1 MAYYSGVANNVN
13 ELLTALRNSAVAD
26 GWTLTGD
33 VLGKDTMHVE
43 TLISYGNVKARAGL
57 DGAMTSPCPW
67 QHIGYVLKSTQSTP
81 CDITYPCNWEFHGH
95 AQEVYFVVNFAVDRY
110 QFLAWGKSTVPGL
123 PGVGTWIGATV
134 GYVLDE
140 NQPQTP
146 TNTMPITIYAYGG
159 GGLVN
164 SNYGYISAALF
175 GTSTFGY
182 ETGNVTPC
190 YVHHDLDGYGW
201 RIEPSSSSTY
211 HPFARQWIA
220 TTGNTGP
227 YAKMQP
233 SAWNAES
240 ALLPLRCYFRRP
252 SSMLSLIV
260 DCEHARLLRIDNLT
274 PGDVLTLGSDKWK
287 VYPWHRKNTAERD
300 GGHAIDHTGTFGW
313 AIRYLGAV
321 NACDF
326 WILRAAV

>member
-13 ELLTALRNSAVAD
+13 DLLNALRNSAVAD

-33 VLGKDTMHVE
+33 VLSKGTMHVE
-43 TLISYGNVKARAGL
+43 TLISYGNLKARAGL
-57 DGAMTSPCPW
+57 DGSMTSPCPW
-67 QHIGYVLKSTQSTP
+67 QHIGYVAKSTQSTP

-123 PGVGTWIGATV
+123 PGIGTWIGATV
-134 GYVLDE
+134 GDVLDE
-140 NQPQTP
+140 TEPYTYSF
-146 TNTMPITIYAYGG
+146 TNPPIAIFADGG
-159 GGLVN
+159 GNPHGGR
-164 SNYGYISAALF
+164 YGYISAALF
-175 GTSTFGY
+175 GTNSSAH
-182 ETGNVTPC
+182 EEGNVTPC

-201 RIEPSSSSTY
+201 RLEPSSSTNY
-211 HPFARQWIA
+211 DTFARYWIA
-220 TTGNTGP
+220 HSSVTGP
-227 YAKMQP
+227 YTLQP

-240 ALLPLRCYFRRP
+240 VLLPLRCYFRRP

-313 AIRYLGAV
+313 AIRYLGP
-321 NACDF
+321 
-326 WILRAAV
+326 